1 MSEWSLG
8 GKSGQFKTSE
18 RHRALGKVWREKN
31 RARFDAKN
39 LEWMLRTKYN
49 ITVQDYT
56 QIKEKQRDLCAI
68 CGQPET
74 FVGKSKKVQPLGVDH
89 CHQTGKVRGLLCR
102 DCNLSIGHMKDS
114 VERLKAAI
122 KYLES
127 NE

>member
-1 MSEWSLG
+1 
-8 GKSGQFKTSE
+8 
-18 RHRALGKVWREKN
+18 
-31 RARFDAKN
+31 
-39 LEWMLRTKYN
+39 
-49 ITVQDYT
+49 
-56 QIKEKQRDLCAI
+56 
-68 CGQPET
+68 
-74 FVGKSKKVQPLGVDH
+74 LGVDH